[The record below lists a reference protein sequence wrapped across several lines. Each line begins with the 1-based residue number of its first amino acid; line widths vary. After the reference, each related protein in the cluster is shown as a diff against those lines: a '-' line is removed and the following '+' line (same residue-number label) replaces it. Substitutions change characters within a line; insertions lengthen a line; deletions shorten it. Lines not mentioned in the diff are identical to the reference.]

1 MEIIPA
7 IDIRG
12 GKCVQLYQ
20 GKFDRETVFSDDPV
34 DAARRWADQGATRLH
49 VVDLDGA
56 RDGLSQNL
64 STIADIISSVNVPVQ
79 VGGGI
84 RSVEA
89 AQAVMSLG
97 ADRVIIGTAAVE
109 TPTII
114 RDLGESIGIE
124 SVIVGLDAQDGYVA
138 IKGWRET
145 TGVQATE
152 LARQTVALGVPRF
165 LYTDISRDGTLTEPN
180 FEALETMIEVSG
192 AHIIASGGISS
203 IAHLKR
209 LAEIG
214 AESAVVGTAI
224 YTGDIDLVKALNA
237 VHTD

>member
-114 RDLGESIGIE
+114 GDLGETIGIE

-209 LAEIG
+209 LSEIG

-224 YTGDIDLVKALNA
+224 YTGDIDLAKALNA